1 MIVEACFPDVLLNP
15 KFVLKTLEKGV
26 AYLPM
31 FTEHVYL
38 IWWIFTVPVE
48 TINCP
53 VLNLN
58 YFVIIVTTFF
68 WITNDTFSS
77 DFVGLKIENSSKC
90 YEKWFPLGLK
100 NSFEEFF
107 AWALIHPQNFK
118 KEPPPFSYQTCKYC
132 QNKFWNSVNL
142 LYFIMCLFLVCG
154 KSKRRLGKKEI
165 HPLIR

>member
-48 TINCP
+48 TINFP

-58 YFVIIVTTFF
+58 YFVIVV
-68 WITNDTFSS
+68 TNDTFSS

-100 NSFEEFF
+100 NSFEQFTV
-107 AWALIHPQNFK
+107 WALIRPQNFK
-118 KEPPPFSYQTCKYC
+118 KKPQKISYQTSKYC
-132 QNKFWNSVNL
+132 QKKFWNSVNL